1 MTTIEEFL
9 QHEWST
15 ASGNQYGSA
24 NNPFVSIQGEGQRL
38 SNGQRVG
45 GGARPG
51 MGQAPPIGT
60 TPETPI
66 TAATLNVPPPD
77 CGPKSQAVIDPTTGR
92 WTCQPTSGSTGP
104 SIFGLSIT
112 QLLLFAVLGYLG
124 WLWWKDS
131 GKHQFKKLTTFGSSK
146 KRGEEEDE

>member
-1 MTTIEEFL
+1 MTNTIEEFL
-9 QHEWST
+9 HSEWGS
-15 ASGNQYGSA
+15 ASPNQYGSRM
-24 NNPFVSIQGEGQRL
+24 NPFVSAQDTGTRL

-45 GGARPG
+45 GGG

-77 CGPKSQAVIDPTTGR
+77 CGPKSTAVIDQRTGR
-92 WTCQPTSGSTGP
+92 WICQPTSGSGS

-112 QLLLFAVLGYLG
+112 QLLFFAVLGYLG
-124 WLWWKDS
+124 WMWWKDS
-131 GKHQFKKLTTFGSSK
+131 GKHQLKRLTTFGHK
-146 KRGEEEDE
+146 EKGGEDDE